1 MIECLAAFRYL
12 IMFMIYIMAFAGMMS
27 SNLELVGIGL
37 MFIANLITS
46 FFIFIDVLD
55 ISDVAK
61 KFDPFV
67 GVLIAGLAMNLVSSI
82 LIVITLRKLHQRA
95 VKRGVPIKLSYGSRS
110 KLDKF
115 KKVFFLNVLS
125 ILTMTMLFFLGKPG
139 VSFYNYA
146 FNQGTA
152 VRELFFFIVKLLL
165 TVGTLGM
172 SAYLVYISNFM
183 TSLINQ
189 QID

>member
-95 VKRGVPIKLSYGSRS
+95 VKRGVPIKLS
-110 KLDKF
+110 
-115 KKVFFLNVLS
+115 
-125 ILTMTMLFFLGKPG
+125 
-139 VSFYNYA
+139 
-146 FNQGTA
+146 
-152 VRELFFFIVKLLL
+152 
-165 TVGTLGM
+165 
-172 SAYLVYISNFM
+172 
-183 TSLINQ
+183 
-189 QID
+189 